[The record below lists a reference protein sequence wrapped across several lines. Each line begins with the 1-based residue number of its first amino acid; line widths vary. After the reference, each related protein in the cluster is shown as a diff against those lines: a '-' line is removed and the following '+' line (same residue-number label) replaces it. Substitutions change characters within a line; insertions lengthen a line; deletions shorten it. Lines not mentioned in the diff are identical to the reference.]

1 MKKFQPFIAALLFAL
16 TTQVYAEGG
25 YVGIAGG
32 MLNSESSTT
41 GFTGTATLNEDEDD
55 TGYKLFAGYRASNN
69 FGVELHYADLG
80 EISLSGNTGDRFI
93 SNGSTYEFV
102 ANGVK
107 IIQETKSYGVAATY
121 TFPINDS
128 FSFSGKIGM
137 HAWELE
143 TNFSTGGSVADEDGT
158 EPFYGIGASYQVN
171 ENVGVR
177 AEFERFQI
185 DSEDIDDID
194 LFSVGLTFNF

>member
-1 MKKFQPFIAALLFAL
+1 MKFQPFIAALLFAL

-32 MLNSESSTT
+32 KLNAESSVT
-41 GFTGTATLNEDEDD
+41 GLTGTASLNEDEDD

-80 EISLSGNTGDRFI
+80 EASLSGNNGDTFI
-93 SNGSTYEFV
+93 SAGDTYTFTV
-102 ANGVK
+102 DGAK
-107 IIQETKSYGVAATY
+107 IVQETKSYGVAATY
-121 TFPINDS
+121 ALPLNDS
-128 FSFSGKIGM
+128 FSLLGKIGF
-137 HAWELE
+137 HRWDIENSE
-143 TNFSTGGSVADEDGT
+143 GSSFDEDGT

-171 ENVGVR
+171 ENVAIQ

-185 DSEDIDDID
+185 DSIDIDDID
-194 LFSVGLTFNF
+194 LLSVGLAFHF

>member
-1 MKKFQPFIAALLFAL
+1 
-16 TTQVYAEGG
+16 
-25 YVGIAGG
+25 
-32 MLNSESSTT
+32 
-41 GFTGTATLNEDEDD
+41 
-55 TGYKLFAGYRASNN
+55 
-69 FGVELHYADLG
+69 
-80 EISLSGNTGDRFI
+80 
-93 SNGSTYEFV
+93 
-102 ANGVK
+102 
-107 IIQETKSYGVAATY
+107 
-121 TFPINDS
+121 
-128 FSFSGKIGM
+128 M

>member
-1 MKKFQPFIAALLFAL
+1 MKFQPFIAALLFAL
-16 TTQVYAEGG
+16 TTQVYAEGV

-32 MLNSESSTT
+32 KLNTETSVT
-41 GFTGTATLNEDEDD
+41 GLTGTASLNEDEDD

-80 EISLSGNTGDRFI
+80 EASLSGNIGDTFI
-93 SNGSTYEFV
+93 SNGVTYGFT

-107 IIQETKSYGVAATY
+107 IVQETKSYGAAATY
-121 TFPINDS
+121 ALPLNDS
-128 FSFSGKIGM
+128 FSLLGKIGF
-137 HAWELE
+137 HRWDIEDSQG
-143 TNFSTGGSVADEDGT
+143 FDEDGT

-171 ENVGVR
+171 ENVAIQ

-185 DSEDIDDID
+185 DSIDVDDID
-194 LFSVGLTFNF
+194 LLSVGLAFHF

>member
-1 MKKFQPFIAALLFAL
+1 MKFQPFIVALLFAL

-32 MLNSESSTT
+32 MLNSESSVT
-41 GFTGTATLNEDEDD
+41 GLIGTASLDEDEDD

-80 EISLSGNTGDRFI
+80 EISLSGNNGDTFTRG
-93 SNGSTYEFV
+93 NGAAYQFT

-107 IIQETKSYGVAATY
+107 IVQETKSYGVAATY
-121 TFPINDS
+121 ALPLNDN
-128 FSFSGKIGM
+128 FSLLGKIGF
-137 HAWELE
+137 HRWDIENSL
-143 TNFSTGGSVADEDGT
+143 GSSLDDDGT

-171 ENVGVR
+171 ENVAIQ

-185 DSEDIDDID
+185 DSDDIDDID
-194 LFSVGLTFNF
+194 LLSVGLAFHF

>member
-1 MKKFQPFIAALLFAL
+1 MKFQPFIAALLFAL
-16 TTQVYAEGG
+16 TTQVYAEGV

-32 MLNSESSTT
+32 KLNSESSASVL
-41 GFTGTATLNEDEDD
+41 TGTASLDEDEDD

-69 FGVELHYADLG
+69 FGVEFHYADLG

-143 TNFSTGGSVADEDGT
+143 TNLSTGDSVADEDGT
-158 EPFYGIGASYQVN
+158 EPFYGIGASYQLS